1 MYGELPELERN
12 DGTKLKAFPVQLPNP
27 PKTAYLR
34 LPTSAEILTY
44 MQGVAKSR
52 SAAGGNGA
60 GEGAFKADLAL
71 FNTLRLGAPTDNQT
85 DWDWDAYEASY
96 AINTLTLHD
105 VKSCERAGQSF
116 VVTLLTM
123 LGPTTHTLNIPFQR
137 QLAEYRASLVRG
149 EKDQWFSPEASVRLY
164 DQIVTK
170 IDGYAAPDAGVISAF
185 QALIPTV
192 PPHHKRTVI
201 GSVLVSL
208 AALDQA
214 LDPNS

>member
-1 MYGELPELERN
+1 MYGELPELTRN
-12 DGTKLKAFPVQLPNP
+12 DRTVLRAFPVQLPNP

-52 SAAGGNGA
+52 SAAGGNGV
-60 GEGAFKADLAL
+60 GEAAFKADLTL

-105 VKSCERAGQSF
+105 VKSCERVGQSF

-123 LGPTTHTLNIPFQR
+123 FGPTTHTLSIPFQR
-137 QLAEYRASLVRG
+137 QLADYRASLVRG

-164 DQIVTK
+164 DQIIHKVE
-170 IDGYAAPDAGVISAF
+170 GYTGDPAPADMYDTYAR
-185 QALIPTV
+185 LV